1 MIADELYPLSYT
13 KQMVMLFVT
22 LAFNIEESRMSE
34 SLAPDKKNIDE
45 WIALFK
51 AQSIPVLRQ
60 TAKTFEA
67 LKKEEDDIS
76 PREICEGVYG
86 DPLMILKVLNYAQT
100 HKGKHQIQDLL
111 QADQAILMM
120 GTGTFFRELQPTLL
134 VESVLSKDLKAMTYL
149 LKLIRRLHR
158 ASFYAAE
165 FAIFRKD
172 MHHEEI
178 RVAALLHDMA
188 EVLMWCFASD
198 EMRKIA
204 HIQQTHKDY
213 RSAEVQKAVLG
224 FDLHDLQMQLI
235 KEFTLPPLLLKLM
248 DDNYAEDNRV
258 KNVVLAVNVARH
270 SANGWDDAA
279 LPDDYEAIA
288 RFLRIDQE
296 RTKRLLRV
304 PQETFF

>member
-1 MIADELYPLSYT
+1 
-13 KQMVMLFVT
+13 
-22 LAFNIEESRMSE
+22 MSE
-34 SLAPDKKNIDE
+34 SPAPDSKSIEE
-45 WIALFK
+45 WVALFK

-60 TAKTFEA
+60 TAKVFET
-67 LKKEEDDIS
+67 LKKNEDDIS
-76 PREICEGVYG
+76 PKEISEGMIG
-86 DPLMILKVLNYAQT
+86 DPLMVFRILHYAQT
-100 HKGKHQIQDLL
+100 HKGKHQVQDLL
-111 QADQAILMM
+111 QTDQAVLMM
-120 GTGTFFRELQPTLL
+120 GTGTFFRQLKPTLL
-134 VESVLSKDLKAMTYL
+134 VEGVLSKDLKAITYL

-178 RVAALLHDMA
+178 RIAALLHDLA
-188 EVLMWCFASD
+188 EVLMWCFDPAQ
-198 EMRKIA
+198 MRKIA
-204 HIQQTHKDY
+204 HIQQAHKEY
-213 RSAEVQKAVLG
+213 RSADVQKAVLG
-224 FDLHDLQMQLI
+224 FTLHDLQMQLI

-248 DDNYAEDNRV
+248 DDDYAEDNRV

-288 RFLRIDQE
+288 RFLRIGVD

-304 PQETFF
+304 PEETFFK

>member
-1 MIADELYPLSYT
+1 
-13 KQMVMLFVT
+13 
-22 LAFNIEESRMSE
+22 MSE
-34 SLAPDKKNIDE
+34 STSPDKKNIDE

-51 AQSIPVLRQ
+51 AQTIPVLRQ
-60 TAKTFEA
+60 TAKTFET
-67 LKKEEDDIS
+67 LKKDEDDIS
-76 PREICEGVYG
+76 PREISEGIFG
-86 DPLMILKVLNYAQT
+86 DPLMIFRVLHYAQT
-100 HKGKHQIQDLL
+100 HKGKHQVQDLL
-111 QADQAILMM
+111 QSEQAILMM
-120 GTGTFFRELQPTLL
+120 GTGTFFRALKPTLL
-134 VESVLSKDLKAMTYL
+134 VEGVLSKDLKALTYL
-149 LKLIRRLHR
+149 LKLMTRLHR

-178 RVAALLHDMA
+178 RVAALLHDIA
-188 EVLMWCFASD
+188 DVLMWCFAP
-198 EMRKIA
+198 EQMRKIA
-204 HIQQTHKDY
+204 QVQEAHKEY
-213 RSAEVQKAVLG
+213 RSVDVQKAVLG
-224 FDLHDLQMQLI
+224 FTLHALQMQLI

-248 DDNYAEDNRV
+248 DDDFAEDNRV

-288 RFLRIDQE
+288 QFLRIGVD